1 MLLQNSKHAS
11 VRKINRKFSFVYI
24 GIIEIENN
32 DTVESIYIYSY
43 TSGPLISTSVVTI
56 LLLGYR
62 EPR

>member
-11 VRKINRKFSFVYI
+11 VRKINRKFSFVYV

-43 TSGPLISTSVVTI
+43 VSGPLISTSVVTI
-56 LLLGYR
+56 LLPGYR

>member
-1 MLLQNSKHAS
+1 MLLQISKHVN
-11 VRKINRKFSFVYI
+11 VRKINRKFSFVYV

-43 TSGPLISTSVVTI
+43 VSGPLVSTSVVTI
-56 LLLGYR
+56 LLSGYR

>member
-11 VRKINRKFSFVYI
+11 VWKINRKFSFVYI

-43 TSGPLISTSVVTI
+43 VSGPLVSTSVMTI
-56 LLLGYR
+56 LLSGYR
-62 EPR
+62 EPQ

>member
-1 MLLQNSKHAS
+1 MLLQISKHVN
-11 VRKINRKFSFVYI
+11 VRKITRKFSFVYI

-43 TSGPLISTSVVTI
+43 VSGPLVSTSVVTI
-56 LLLGYR
+56 LLSGYR